1 MMQTRIVCILSKSIK
16 IGINKEKP
24 MKIIVK
30 VILIALISQFTLG
43 CSKEEPAENSST
55 ETVTISENTKK
66 IDGTAVPAEEATVV
80 EPQQPQS
87 EAPTPAEPVG
97 QQSEKLIATPLKGLE
112 WVKGSPV
119 AFESG
124 NVYIIE
130 FWATWCGP
138 CKVSIP
144 HLTKI
149 QKKYKDKGVT
159 IIGISTEA
167 PETVKPFVKKM
178 GDQMDYTVAVDVN
191 GFAQKNY
198 MRAFN
203 VNGIPHAFIVNSN
216 GKIAWNGHPLDGME
230 TILDLVVVGN
240 FDPAAYAKKK
250 AEAEALQQKI
260 MGLYMDY
267 FKKTEA
273 SGVTEETKQ
282 LASDFI
288 EKAPVEGLN
297 AFAWTILT
305 QVQEADRDIEAA
317 LKAALKA
324 NELTGGNEPSVL
336 DTYALALFTNGKI
349 NDAIEVQQKA
359 VDSASDYPDAQ
370 KQLQQTLEKYKAEL
384 GKQI

>member
-1 MMQTRIVCILSKSIK
+1 MMQTCIVFILSKSFK
-16 IGINKEKP
+16 IRVYKGKF

-30 VILIALISQFTLG
+30 IILIALVSQFTLG
-43 CSKEEPAENSST
+43 CSKKDPTESSST
-55 ETVTISENTKK
+55 ETVVIPENTQI
-66 IDGTAVPAEEATVV
+66 IDKTAVPAEEATVV

-87 EAPTPAEPVG
+87 EAPTRAEPVG

-288 EKAPVEGLN
+288 EKAPAEGLN

-305 QVQEADRDIEAA
+305 QVKEADRDIEVA
-317 LKAALKA
+317 LKAAQKA
-324 NELTGGNEPSVL
+324 NELTEGKDPSVL
-336 DTYALALFTNGKI
+336 DTYALALFTNGI
-349 NDAIEVQQKA
+349 VNDAIEVQQKA
-359 VDSASDYPDAQ
+359 VDAASDYPDAQ
-370 KQLQQTLEKYKAEL
+370 KQLRQTLQKYKAAL
-384 GKQI
+384 GEQI

>member
-1 MMQTRIVCILSKSIK
+1 
-16 IGINKEKP
+16 
-24 MKIIVK
+24 MKIIVNI
-30 VILIALISQFTLG
+30 ILIALVPQFILG
-43 CSKEEPAENSST
+43 CSKEKPAESSSI
-55 ETVTISENTKK
+55 ETVVISENIQKN
-66 IDGTAVPAEEATVV
+66 DSTAVPAEEVAVV
-80 EPQQPQS
+80 EPQQPQAG
-87 EAPTPAEPVG
+87 APTAAEPVG
-97 QQSEKLIATPLKGLE
+97 QQSEKLITAAPLKGLE
-112 WVKGSPV
+112 WVKGGPV

-288 EKAPVEGLN
+288 EKAPAEGLN

-305 QVQEADRDIEAA
+305 QVKEADRDIEVA
-317 LKAALKA
+317 LKAAQKA
-324 NELTGGNEPSVL
+324 NELTEGKDPSVL
-336 DTYALALFTNGKI
+336 DTYALALFTNGI
-349 NDAIEVQQKA
+349 VNDAIEVQQKA
-359 VDSASDYPDAQ
+359 VDAASDYPDAQ
-370 KQLQQTLEKYKAEL
+370 KQLRQTLQKYKAAL
-384 GKQI
+384 GEQI